1 MSKSAPLYY
10 DSMQS
15 ASALMGIDLGTL
27 KLAKRKGAKGFKGSR
42 VYPKE
47 LLKWLQENREKME
60 GDGETKD
67 ELLCQK
73 LRVQIERMEYDFD
86 VARGDYIAAT
96 DVDQWQTERAESLKR
111 LLTGKIVNELLPK
124 LVGLNVPEM
133 VPIAR
138 GYVSTIVADFRKPMT
153 DR

>member
-1 MSKSAPLYY
+1 MNSPTYY
-10 DSMQS
+10 DSMES
-15 ASALMGIDLGTL
+15 AASMMKIELATL
-27 KLAKRKGAKGFKGSR
+27 KRAKRKGADGFKGSR

-47 LLKWLQENREKME
+47 LLAWLQKNKAKME
-60 GDGETKD
+60 GKGETKD

-73 LRVQIERMEYDFD
+73 LRVQIERMQYDFD
-86 VARGDYIAAT
+86 VAKGDYIASA

-111 LLTGKIVNELLPK
+111 LLTGKIINELLPK

-138 GYVSTIVADFRKPMT
+138 GYVSAIVADFRKPMA
-153 DR
+153 DK